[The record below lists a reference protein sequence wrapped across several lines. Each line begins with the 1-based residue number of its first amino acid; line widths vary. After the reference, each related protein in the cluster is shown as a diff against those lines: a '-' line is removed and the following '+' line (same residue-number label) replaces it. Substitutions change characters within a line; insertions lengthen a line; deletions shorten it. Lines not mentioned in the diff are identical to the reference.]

1 MHASNIYFYKSMT
14 YGIIIVGY
22 ETNVNILDTRLPKGR
37 SAQQGNGEQCVE
49 IATNPM
55 SEKKAGR
62 SPLS

>member
-22 ETNVNILDTRLPKGR
+22 ETNVNILDTRPPKGR

-49 IATNPM
+49 IATKPNGR
-55 SEKKAGR
+55 KKAGR
-62 SPLS
+62 NPLS